1 MTMDGTVRDILGYP
15 LFSLINEARSP
26 AVRAPANAA
35 AGAGIP
41 VRSTSSSRSEF
52 AMAPISAAVAAM
64 GAGLLNMIENPNTPK
79 KLIIS
84 LRIRCST
91 GVRFRSSKSI
101 GCSRRS
107 SAIIHANIVATMAII
122 IA

>member
-1 MTMDGTVRDILGYP
+1 MDGTVRDILGYP
-15 LFSLINEARSP
+15 LFCLINDARSP

-52 AMAPISAAVAAM
+52 AMAPIRAAVAAM
-64 GAGLLNMIENPNTPK
+64 EAGLLNMIENPNTPK

-91 GVRFRSSKSI
+91 GPRSKSSKSI

-107 SAIIHANIVATMAII
+107 SAIIHANIVATMTII

>member
-1 MTMDGTVRDILGYP
+1 M
-15 LFSLINEARSP
+15 
-26 AVRAPANAA
+26 RAPANAA

-64 GAGLLNMIENPNTPK
+64 EAGLLNMIENPNTPK

-91 GVRFRSSKSI
+91 GPRSKSSKSI
-101 GCSRRS
+101 GLSCRS
-107 SAIIHANIVATMAII
+107 SAIIHANIVATMTII